1 MTIRTTL
8 MLVLLLS
15 VPCVRADTQSPEEQ
29 AQYKKWRAW
38 IDVLRDP
45 KHPNHYAA
53 PAAIGSDIL
62 YPLVRDRTEAI
73 QPLIKALKSDDPVF
87 RASVAGALGRVG
99 DARALKPLI
108 RTAQDTEANVRASA
122 VGGVAAIVRRAL
134 HAGGQAD
141 SDAVACLT
149 AALTDSDGAVRAA
162 GAEGLG
168 NVNHTAV
175 REAVGGCLRDADPR
189 VRLAAAQSL
198 AILSPGAE
206 APPVLG
212 DILRKDKPAIRV
224 AAARALG
231 LACGYPDRIPLLVE
245 ALKDPDAWVRE
256 SAATALGAYPDPAA
270 LPHLLAALDDTQ
282 PKVCQSAVESLRKYG
297 PNAVGPLM
305 ARVRAVRPEH
315 PTPEFEVLAGLPPA
329 LIEKAL
335 ARDLASPE
343 PALRLLAMRLAAYI
357 SSAQGPKPMPEV
369 LHSIAA
375 NLKDAQADIRAGAAD
390 ALGCMHAV
398 DRLPILAEAV
408 TNDPAA
414 TVRAAAATAIGYT
427 WRDSWFTRSL
437 SVHPCPPPDTRGLDS
452 LLTAVADKDPDVRLA
467 SLRALEFLVDGKI
480 MPLRLEAIMGVMDDP
495 RTDVRVAAARVLV
508 RCPSALQ
515 KTWAHAVE
523 RGLRND
529 QWQVRREWTEVL
541 GQYGYP
547 QAMACAK
554 DPAEHAEVRL
564 AAIRGIERGVQD
576 GKSNL
581 KAPQYRLS
589 ETLNSI
595 WADASSPADVR
606 SAAKNVWY
614 NITPCAAARANS
626 QEMTP

>member
-1 MTIRTTL
+1 
-8 MLVLLLS
+8 
-15 VPCVRADTQSPEEQ
+15 
-29 AQYKKWRAW
+29 
-38 IDVLRDP
+38 
-45 KHPNHYAA
+45 
-53 PAAIGSDIL
+53 
-62 YPLVRDRTEAI
+62 
-73 QPLIKALKSDDPVF
+73 
-87 RASVAGALGRVG
+87 LG
-99 DARALKPLI
+99 
-108 RTAQDTEANVRASA
+108 E
-122 VGGVAAIVRRAL
+122 
-134 HAGGQAD
+134 
-141 SDAVACLT
+141 
-149 AALTDSDGAVRAA
+149 
-162 GAEGLG
+162 
-168 NVNHTAV
+168 
-175 REAVGGCLRDADPR
+175 
-189 VRLAAAQSL
+189 
-198 AILSPGAE
+198 
-206 APPVLG
+206 
-212 DILRKDKPAIRV
+212 ILRKDKPAIRV

-256 SAATALGAYPDPAA
+256 SAATALGAYPAPAA

-282 PKVCQSAVESLRKYG
+282 PKVCQSAVDSLRKYG
-297 PNAVGPLM
+297 PNAVEPLM
-305 ARVRAVRPEH
+305 ARVRAIRPEH

-329 LIEKAL
+329 LIETAL

-357 SSAQGPKPMPEV
+357 CSAQGPKPMPGV

-390 ALGCMHAV
+390 ALGCMPSEGL
-398 DRLPILAEAV
+398 LPILAEAV

-414 TVRAAAATAIGYT
+414 TVRAAAATAFGYT
-427 WRDSWFTRSL
+427 WRVSWFARSL
-437 SVHPCPPPDTRGLDS
+437 RVHPCPAPDTRGLES

-467 SLRALEFLVDGKI
+467 SLRAIEFLVDGKI

-515 KTWAHAVE
+515 EAWTHAVE

-547 QAMACAK
+547 QALVCAK

-564 AAIRGIERGVQD
+564 AALRGIERDVQD
-576 GKSNL
+576 GKSML
-581 KAPQYRLS
+581 KAPQYRLA

-614 NITPCAAARANS
+614 KITPCAAARANS